1 VWVTDRAES
10 ATGSELRH
18 PSLLPIGVGVTD
30 LENTLLTWLP
40 IIFFG
45 VVIGLLLWTIRFM
58 PRAKPAPVVR
68 GSQVDVSWT
77 DVAGLDE
84 AKEELHEVVEF
95 LRDRKRFEKLGARV
109 PRGILLHGPPGTGKT
124 LLAKAVASASG
135 ANFYSQSASSFVEM
149 FAGLGAARIR
159 KLFEEA
165 RKNAP
170 AIVFIDEL
178 DAVGTARGGGGIHRE
193 HDQTLNQLLVE
204 LDGFNARDEVVVMAA
219 SNRLQD
225 LDTALLRP
233 GRFDRQ
239 VHVAP
244 PDVAGREAIL
254 VVHTLSKP
262 LAADVDLEQIARQT
276 SGLTGADLANL
287 CNEAAIL
294 AGRSGAQHI
303 RHADFD
309 AAMER
314 IVAGLQQRRV
324 VTEKEKRILA
334 YHEAGHAVMSHL
346 VGDLFPAQKAT
357 IVSRGQA
364 LGYTLNMPA
373 EDRYLHTRE
382 EFVDLMM
389 VFLAGRA
396 AEQIVFGRI
405 TNGASNDLERVTQIA
420 RSMVFEYGMSEV
432 APSRTMRA
440 DNYALSEE
448 TKRLRDSEQ
457 ARLTDHS
464 YEEAQRLLMKHRSS
478 LDRVAQALLDKETL
492 DRAELEALLKDI
504 KPESRSSETVG
515 TVRAL
520 PLRD

>member
-1 VWVTDRAES
+1 
-10 ATGSELRH
+10 
-18 PSLLPIGVGVTD
+18 VGD
-30 LENTLLTWLP
+30 LEYTLITWLP
-40 IIFFG
+40 IVFFG
-45 VVIGLLLWTIRFM
+45 IVIVLLLWTIRFM

-68 GSQVDVSWT
+68 GSQVEVSWT

-84 AKEELHEVVEF
+84 AKEELQEVVDF
-95 LRDRKRFEKLGARV
+95 VRNRKRFERLGARV

-135 ANFYSQSASSFVEM
+135 ANFYSASASSFVEM

-165 RKNAP
+165 RKNTP

-178 DAVGTARGGGGIHRE
+178 DAVGSARTGGGFHRE

-204 LDGFNARDEVVVMAA
+204 LDGFSARDEVIVMAA

-225 LDTALLRP
+225 LDPALLRP

-239 VHVAP
+239 VNVAP

-254 VVHTLSKP
+254 GVHTRDKP
-262 LAADVDLEQIARQT
+262 LAADADLERLARQT
-276 SGLTGADLANL
+276 SGLTGADLANV
-287 CNEAAIL
+287 CNEAAIF
-294 AGRSGAQHI
+294 AARSGSQYI
-303 RHADFD
+303 RQSDFE

-324 VTEKEKRILA
+324 VSEKERRILA
-334 YHEAGHAVMSHL
+334 FHEAGHAVMSHL
-346 VGDLFPAQKAT
+346 VGELFPAQKAT

-389 VFLAGRA
+389 VYLAGRA
-396 AEQIVFGRI
+396 AEQVVFGRV
-405 TNGASNDLERVTQIA
+405 TNGAANDLERVTDIA
-420 RSMVFEYGMSEV
+420 RSMVFEFGMSEV

-448 TKRLRDSEQ
+448 TKRMRDSEQ
-457 ARLTDHS
+457 ARLTDHA
-464 YEEAQRLLMKHRSS
+464 YEEAQRLLVKHRAA
-478 LDRVAQALLDKETL
+478 LDRVADALLEKETL
-492 DRAELEALLKDI
+492 DRSELESLLADVH
-504 KPESRSSETVG
+504 PESRSSETAG